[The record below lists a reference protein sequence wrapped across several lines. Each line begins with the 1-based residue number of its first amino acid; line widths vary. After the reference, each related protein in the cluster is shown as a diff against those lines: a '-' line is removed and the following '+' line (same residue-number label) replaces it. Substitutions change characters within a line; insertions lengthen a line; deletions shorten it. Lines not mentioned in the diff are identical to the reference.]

1 MSGWKAGERRSS
13 GDMNGGGGSGSG
25 DEFGRAVARAA
36 VAQALEAAGFDCAH
50 RSAVDAVVDIVLR
63 YITHLGRSA
72 AFHANLAGRA
82 LANELDVI
90 QGLEEVGAD
99 TDGFVGAA
107 TTGHCLVGSGV
118 VKDLM
123 AFVHSKDEV
132 PFARPLPRFPIQ
144 RAEPQPSASFA
155 VTGRE
160 TGVRHVPEWLPAF
173 PDPHTYVRTEVWV
186 ELPATKD
193 RVDKVEQVRQRRK
206 AEKSLLSLQRRLAMA
221 GADGFRP
228 AVAVAQDS
236 AEKGKEIQAAGTK
249 RNPFLEP
256 ALMPGEKE
264 VSDVDLPPEKKKLSV
279 LEAFVPAIQ
288 ARTIREIDA
297 GAGLD
302 QNQRSIVPE
311 ERAPV
316 HLKIG
321 FSKKPLAAALNSRAL
336 DLREDPSFLKEEA
349 KDDKKRRAGMIL
361 RASMENPQELPQL

>member
-1 MSGWKAGERRSS
+1 MGGWKAGERRSS
-13 GDMNGGGGSGSG
+13 GDMNGGGGSSG

-36 VAQALEAAGFDCAH
+36 VAQALQAAGFDCAH
-50 RSAVDAVVDIVLR
+50 RSAVDAVVDTVLR

-82 LANELDVI
+82 HANELDVI
-90 QGLEEVGAD
+90 QALEEVGAD
-99 TDGFVGAA
+99 TYGFAGAA

-144 RAEPQPSASFA
+144 RVEPQPSASFA

-160 TGVRHVPEWLPAF
+160 TGMKHVPEWLPAF
-173 PDPHTYVRTEVWV
+173 PDPHTYVTTEVWV
-186 ELPATKD
+186 EPLATKD

-228 AVAVAQDS
+228 AVAHDNAL
-236 AEKGKEIQAAGTK
+236 KGKEIQAAGSK

-256 ALMPGEKE
+256 ALLPGQKDVAE
-264 VSDVDLPPEKKKLSV
+264 VDMPPEKKKFSV
-279 LEAFVPAIQ
+279 LEAFAPAIQ

-297 GAGLD
+297 SAGLD
-302 QNQRSIVPE
+302 QNQRNIVPK

-321 FSKKPLAAALNSRAL
+321 FSNKPLAAAQNSRAL
-336 DLREDPSFLKEEA
+336 DLRDDLSFLKEET